1 MTNFILATAGHV
13 DHGKSTLVKAL
24 TGTNPDRLPEEKA
37 RGITIDLGFAHL
49 ELSAPPSSLNNC
61 RSNAGAAR
69 TSEQPST
76 FSVGIV
82 DVPGHEDFV
91 RNMIAG
97 IGSINLA
104 LLVVAADDGWMP
116 QTEEHLQI
124 LSYLGV
130 RRIVVALTKSDLGK
144 IDNVAS
150 QIREKLRE
158 TTFANAQIIAT
169 SARTGFGLEDLK
181 EVLASEFATVSTPRD
196 IGKPRLFVD
205 RAFTL
210 HGIGTVVTG
219 TLAGGQF
226 QRGQNVV
233 IQPQNLSARVRT
245 IQSHNRD
252 LEIAQP
258 GTRTAINLPDVPVGS
273 DGIKR
278 GDVITIA
285 NVGAAADIVNVV
297 LERSARLNRKTP
309 AARPLKNGS
318 VVHIHLGT
326 TRVPAKITLLDQ
338 DVVQPGQRAVAQLC
352 LDSPILA
359 FVGDRFVV
367 RDSSA
372 QNTIAG
378 GVVLDVD
385 GDRQNVRNAG
395 QTELLRTRAAAIE
408 EVAEPA
414 FGGQLL
420 QRKAGGSRLGAVGRS
435 WVIQPVDATSCPS
448 DTKWIDVCIQSQ
460 LTRDGFAQTN
470 TLLVKSHFSAD
481 EIANALSRSQNAGG
495 IVLRGKIAA
504 NPAYW
509 RDLVAR
515 ASALIDRAHEKHPE
529 QRGLDF
535 TELRVELNVESDELF
550 AAVVS
555 EMTANGFARTETN
568 IGRNS
573 HRPSLPAEIL
583 PAAEKIR
590 AALAGKPFDPPSRK
604 DFLLAT
610 ASPSGGGQDRHLHQA
625 LRFLIEQ
632 GEIVEIGDE
641 IVLLRDA
648 VDQMQNLVSEFIS
661 TNGSATA
668 SQLRQ
673 RLGTSRRIIIPFLE
687 YLDRTGVTRRVGDER
702 VLAQKAAVAKLDDA
716 AIGRRS

>member
-1 MTNFILATAGHV
+1 MIVKHFILATAGHV

-61 RSNAGAAR
+61 RSG
-69 TSEQPST
+69 SEQPST
-76 FSVGIV
+76 FPVGIV

-97 IGSINLA
+97 IGSIDLA

-130 RRIVVALTKSDLGK
+130 RRIAVALTKSDLGK
-144 IDNVAS
+144 IDNVTS

-318 VVHIHLGT
+318 LVHIHLGT

-385 GDRQNVRNAG
+385 GDRQNFRNAG
-395 QTELLRTRAAAIE
+395 QTELLRTRAAAID
-408 EVAEPA
+408 EV
-414 FGGQLL
+414 
-420 QRKAGGSRLGAVGRS
+420 
-435 WVIQPVDATSCPS
+435 
-448 DTKWIDVCIQSQ
+448 DVCIQSQ

-470 TLLVKSHFSAD
+470 TLLVTSHFSPD
-481 EIANALSRSQNAGG
+481 EIANALSRSQNVGG

-535 TELRVELNVESDELF
+535 TELRVKLNIESDELF
-550 AAVVS
+550 SALVLELAANDFVRH
-555 EMTANGFARTETN
+555 ENLIARK
-568 IGRNS
+568 S

-604 DFLLAT
+604 DC
-610 ASPSGGGQDRHLHQA
+610 PHDRHLHQA

-673 RLGTSRRIIIPFLE
+673 SLGTSRRIIIPFLE

>member
-1 MTNFILATAGHV
+1 MTDKHFILATAGHV

-61 RSNAGAAR
+61 QSNASAAR
-69 TSEQPST
+69 TSDQPST

-97 IGSINLA
+97 IGSIDLA

-144 IDNVAS
+144 VDNVAG

-181 EVLASEFATVSTPRD
+181 EALASEFATVSTPPD

-338 DVVQPGQRAVAQLC
+338 DVVQPGQRVIAQLC

-367 RDSSA
+367 RDSSG

-385 GDRQNVRNAG
+385 CDRQNFRNAG
-395 QTELLRTRAAAIE
+395 QTELLRTRAAAID
-408 EVAEPA
+408 EV
-414 FGGQLL
+414 
-420 QRKAGGSRLGAVGRS
+420 
-435 WVIQPVDATSCPS
+435 
-448 DTKWIDVCIQSQ
+448 DVCIQSQ

-470 TLLVKSHFSAD
+470 TLLVTSHFSAD

-535 TELRVELNVESDELF
+535 TELRVKLNIESDELF

-555 EMTANGFARTETN
+555 EMTANGFARAETN

-604 DFLLAT
+604 DF
-610 ASPSGGGQDRHLHQA
+610 PHDRHLHQA

>member
-1 MTNFILATAGHV
+1 MTDKHFILATAGHV

-49 ELSAPPSSLNNC
+49 ELSAPPSSLNN
-61 RSNAGAAR
+61 RQSNASAAR
-69 TSEQPST
+69 TLDQPST

-130 RRIVVALTKSDLGK
+130 QRIVVALTKSDLGE
-144 IDNVAS
+144 IDNVAG

-181 EVLASEFATVSTPRD
+181 EALASEFATVSTPCD

-210 HGIGTVVTG
+210 RGIGTVVTG

-273 DGIKR
+273 DGIRR

-309 AARPLKNGS
+309 AARPLKNGG

-338 DVVQPGQRAVAQLC
+338 DVVQPGQRVIAQLC

-367 RDSSA
+367 RDSSG

-378 GVVLDVD
+378 GVVLDVG
-385 GDRQNVRNAG
+385 GDRQNFRNAG
-395 QTELLRTRAAAIE
+395 QTELLRTRAAAI
-408 EVAEPA
+408 
-414 FGGQLL
+414 
-420 QRKAGGSRLGAVGRS
+420 
-435 WVIQPVDATSCPS
+435 D
-448 DTKWIDVCIQSQ
+448 DIDVCIQSQ

-470 TLLVKSHFSAD
+470 TLLVTSHFSAD
-481 EIANALSRSQNAGG
+481 EIANALSRSQNASA

-515 ASALIDRAHEKHPE
+515 ATALIDRAHEKHPE

-535 TELRVELNVESDELF
+535 TQLRVELNIESDELF
-550 AAVVS
+550 AALVS
-555 EMTANGFARTETN
+555 EMTANGFARAETN

-604 DFLLAT
+604 DF
-610 ASPSGGGQDRHLHQA
+610 PHDRHLHQA

>member
-1 MTNFILATAGHV
+1 MIVKHFILATAGHV

-49 ELSAPPSSLNNC
+49 ELSAPPSSLNK
-61 RSNAGAAR
+61 RQSNASAAR
-69 TSEQPST
+69 TSEQPSA

-150 QIREKLRE
+150 QIRGKLRE

-169 SARTGFGLEDLK
+169 SARTGFGLEGLK
-181 EVLASEFATVSTPRD
+181 EVLASEFATVSTPPD

-273 DGIKR
+273 DGIRR

-309 AARPLKNGS
+309 AARPLKNGG

-338 DVVQPGQRAVAQLC
+338 DVVQPGQRVIAQLC

-367 RDSSA
+367 RDSSV

-378 GVVLDVD
+378 GVVLDVG
-385 GDRQNVRNAG
+385 GDRQNFRNAG
-395 QTELLRTRAAAIE
+395 QTELLRTRAAAIDD
-408 EVAEPA
+408 V
-414 FGGQLL
+414 
-420 QRKAGGSRLGAVGRS
+420 
-435 WVIQPVDATSCPS
+435 
-448 DTKWIDVCIQSQ
+448 DVCILSQ
-460 LTRDGFAQTN
+460 LSRDGFAQTN
-470 TLLVKSHFSAD
+470 TLLVTSHFSAD
-481 EIANALSRSQNAGG
+481 EIANALSRSQNAGA

-509 RDLVAR
+509 RDLVTR

-535 TELRVELNVESDELF
+535 TQLRVELNIESDELF
-550 AAVVS
+550 AALVS
-555 EMTANGFARTETN
+555 EMTANGFARAETN

-604 DFLLAT
+604 DF
-610 ASPSGGGQDRHLHQA
+610 PQDRHLHQA
-625 LRFLIEQ
+625 LRFLTEQ

>member
-1 MTNFILATAGHV
+1 MIVKHFILATAGHV

-61 RSNAGAAR
+61 QSNASAAR
-69 TSEQPST
+69 TSDQPST
-76 FSVGIV
+76 FFVGII

-97 IGSINLA
+97 IGSIDLA

-169 SARTGFGLEDLK
+169 SARTGFGLQDLK
-181 EVLASEFATVSTPRD
+181 EVLASEFATVSTPPD

-273 DGIKR
+273 DGIRR

-385 GDRQNVRNAG
+385 GDRQNFRNAG
-395 QTELLRTRAAAIE
+395 QTELLRTRAAAID
-408 EVAEPA
+408 EV
-414 FGGQLL
+414 
-420 QRKAGGSRLGAVGRS
+420 
-435 WVIQPVDATSCPS
+435 
-448 DTKWIDVCIQSQ
+448 DVCIQSQ

-470 TLLVKSHFSAD
+470 TLLVTSHFSAD

-535 TELRVELNVESDELF
+535 TELRVELNIESDELF

-555 EMTANGFARTETN
+555 EMTANGFARAETN

-590 AALAGKPFDPPSRK
+590 AALAGKRFDPPSRK
-604 DFLLAT
+604 DFLLAR

>member
-1 MTNFILATAGHV
+1 MTDKHFILATAGHV

-61 RSNAGAAR
+61 QSNASAAR
-69 TSEQPST
+69 TSDQPST

-97 IGSINLA
+97 IGSIDLA

-181 EVLASEFATVSTPRD
+181 EALASEFATVSTPRD

-385 GDRQNVRNAG
+385 GDRQNFRNAG
-395 QTELLRTRAAAIE
+395 QTELLRTRAAAID
-408 EVAEPA
+408 EV
-414 FGGQLL
+414 
-420 QRKAGGSRLGAVGRS
+420 
-435 WVIQPVDATSCPS
+435 
-448 DTKWIDVCIQSQ
+448 DVCIQSQ
-460 LTRDGFAQTN
+460 LTRDGFAQSN
-470 TLLVKSHFSAD
+470 TLLVTSHFSAD

-535 TELRVELNVESDELF
+535 TELRVKLNIESDELF

-555 EMTANGFARTETN
+555 EMTANGFARAETN

-604 DFLLAT
+604 DF
-610 ASPSGGGQDRHLHQA
+610 PHDRHLHQA

>member
-61 RSNAGAAR
+61 RSG
-69 TSEQPST
+69 SEQPST

-97 IGSINLA
+97 IGSIDLA

-150 QIREKLRE
+150 QIHEKLRE

-181 EVLASEFATVSTPRD
+181 EALASEFATVSTPRD

-258 GTRTAINLPDVPVGS
+258 GTRTAINLPDIPVGS

-278 GDVITIA
+278 GDVITIV

-326 TRVPAKITLLDQ
+326 TRVQAKITLLDQ

-378 GVVLDVD
+378 GVVLDVN
-385 GDRQNVRNAG
+385 GDRQNFRNAG
-395 QTELLRTRAAAIE
+395 QTELLRTRAAAID
-408 EVAEPA
+408 EV
-414 FGGQLL
+414 
-420 QRKAGGSRLGAVGRS
+420 
-435 WVIQPVDATSCPS
+435 
-448 DTKWIDVCIQSQ
+448 DVCILSQ

-470 TLLVKSHFSAD
+470 TLLVTSHFSAD
-481 EIANALSRSQNAGG
+481 EIANALSRSQNAGA

-515 ASALIDRAHEKHPE
+515 ATALIDRAHEKHPE

-535 TELRVELNVESDELF
+535 TELRVELNVKSDELF

-555 EMTANGFARTETN
+555 EMTANGFARAETN

-604 DFLLAT
+604 DF
-610 ASPSGGGQDRHLHQA
+610 PQDRHLHQA

>member
-61 RSNAGAAR
+61 RSG
-69 TSEQPST
+69 SEQPST

-97 IGSINLA
+97 IGSIDLA

-273 DGIKR
+273 NGIKR

-385 GDRQNVRNAG
+385 GDRQNFRNAG
-395 QTELLRTRAAAIE
+395 QTELLRTRAGAIDD
-408 EVAEPA
+408 V
-414 FGGQLL
+414 
-420 QRKAGGSRLGAVGRS
+420 
-435 WVIQPVDATSCPS
+435 
-448 DTKWIDVCIQSQ
+448 DVCILSQ

-470 TLLVKSHFSAD
+470 ALLVTSHFSAD
-481 EIANALSRSQNAGG
+481 EIANALSRSQNAGA

-515 ASALIDRAHEKHPE
+515 ATALIDRAHEKHPE

-555 EMTANGFARTETN
+555 EMTANGFARAETN

-604 DFLLAT
+604 DF
-610 ASPSGGGQDRHLHQA
+610 PQDRHLHQA

-632 GEIVEIGDE
+632 GEIFEIGDE

>member
-61 RSNAGAAR
+61 RSG
-69 TSEQPST
+69 SEQPST

-97 IGSINLA
+97 IGSIDLA

-150 QIREKLRE
+150 QIHEKLRE

-181 EVLASEFATVSTPRD
+181 EALASEFATVSTPRD

-273 DGIKR
+273 NGIKR

-385 GDRQNVRNAG
+385 GDRQNFRNAG
-395 QTELLRTRAAAIE
+395 QTELLRTRAGAIDD
-408 EVAEPA
+408 V
-414 FGGQLL
+414 
-420 QRKAGGSRLGAVGRS
+420 
-435 WVIQPVDATSCPS
+435 
-448 DTKWIDVCIQSQ
+448 DVCILSQ

-470 TLLVKSHFSAD
+470 ALLVTSHFSAD
-481 EIANALSRSQNAGG
+481 EIANALSRSQNAGA

-515 ASALIDRAHEKHPE
+515 ATALIDRAHEKHPE

-555 EMTANGFARTETN
+555 EMTANGFARAETN

-604 DFLLAT
+604 DF
-610 ASPSGGGQDRHLHQA
+610 PQDRHLHQA

>member
-1 MTNFILATAGHV
+1 M
-13 DHGKSTLVKAL
+13 
-24 TGTNPDRLPEEKA
+24 
-37 RGITIDLGFAHL
+37 
-49 ELSAPPSSLNNC
+49 
-61 RSNAGAAR
+61 
-69 TSEQPST
+69 
-76 FSVGIV
+76 
-82 DVPGHEDFV
+82 
-91 RNMIAG
+91 
-97 IGSINLA
+97 
-104 LLVVAADDGWMP
+104 
-116 QTEEHLQI
+116 
-124 LSYLGV
+124 
-130 RRIVVALTKSDLGK
+130 
-144 IDNVAS
+144 
-150 QIREKLRE
+150 
-158 TTFANAQIIAT
+158 
-169 SARTGFGLEDLK
+169 
-181 EVLASEFATVSTPRD
+181 
-196 IGKPRLFVD
+196 
-205 RAFTL
+205 
-210 HGIGTVVTG
+210 TG

-273 DGIKR
+273 DGIRR

-309 AARPLKNGS
+309 AARPLKNGG

-338 DVVQPGQRAVAQLC
+338 DVVQPGQRVIAQLC

-385 GDRQNVRNAG
+385 CDRQNFRNAG
-395 QTELLRTRAAAIE
+395 QTELLRTRAAAID
-408 EVAEPA
+408 EV
-414 FGGQLL
+414 
-420 QRKAGGSRLGAVGRS
+420 
-435 WVIQPVDATSCPS
+435 
-448 DTKWIDVCIQSQ
+448 DVCIQSQ
-460 LTRDGFAQTN
+460 LARDGFAQTN
-470 TLLVKSHFSAD
+470 TLLVTSHFSAD
-481 EIANALSRSQNAGG
+481 EIANALSRSQNASA

-535 TELRVELNVESDELF
+535 TQLRVELNIESDELF
-550 AAVVS
+550 AALVS
-555 EMTANGFARTETN
+555 EMTANGFARAETN

-604 DFLLAT
+604 DF
-610 ASPSGGGQDRHLHQA
+610 PHDRHLHQA

>member
-1 MTNFILATAGHV
+1 MIVKHFILATAGHV

-49 ELSAPPSSLNNC
+49 ELSAPPSSLNK
-61 RSNAGAAR
+61 RQSNASAAR
-69 TSEQPST
+69 TSDQPST

-97 IGSINLA
+97 IGSIDLA

-181 EVLASEFATVSTPRD
+181 EVLASEFATVATPRD

-318 VVHIHLGT
+318 LVHIHLGT

-385 GDRQNVRNAG
+385 GDRQNFRNAG
-395 QTELLRTRAAAIE
+395 QTELLRTRAAAID
-408 EVAEPA
+408 EV
-414 FGGQLL
+414 
-420 QRKAGGSRLGAVGRS
+420 
-435 WVIQPVDATSCPS
+435 
-448 DTKWIDVCIQSQ
+448 DVCIQSQ

-470 TLLVKSHFSAD
+470 TLLVTSHFSAD

-535 TELRVELNVESDELF
+535 TELRVKLNIESDELF

-555 EMTANGFARTETN
+555 EMTANGFARAETN

-673 RLGTSRRIIIPFLE
+673 SLGTSRRIIIPFLE

>member
-1 MTNFILATAGHV
+1 MIVKHFILATAGHV

-49 ELSAPPSSLNNC
+49 ELSAPPSSLNK
-61 RSNAGAAR
+61 RQSNASAAR
-69 TSEQPST
+69 TSDQPST

-97 IGSINLA
+97 IGSIDLA

-130 RRIVVALTKSDLGK
+130 QRIVVALTKSDLGK
-144 IDNVAS
+144 IDNVAG

-318 VVHIHLGT
+318 LVHIHLGT

-385 GDRQNVRNAG
+385 GDRQNFRNAG
-395 QTELLRTRAAAIE
+395 QTELLRTRAAAID
-408 EVAEPA
+408 EV
-414 FGGQLL
+414 
-420 QRKAGGSRLGAVGRS
+420 
-435 WVIQPVDATSCPS
+435 
-448 DTKWIDVCIQSQ
+448 DVCIQSQ

-470 TLLVKSHFSAD
+470 TLLVTSHFSAD

-535 TELRVELNVESDELF
+535 TELRVELNIESDELF

-555 EMTANGFARTETN
+555 EMTANGFARAETN

-673 RLGTSRRIIIPFLE
+673 SLGTSRRIIIPFLE

>member
-1 MTNFILATAGHV
+1 
-13 DHGKSTLVKAL
+13 
-24 TGTNPDRLPEEKA
+24 
-37 RGITIDLGFAHL
+37 
-49 ELSAPPSSLNNC
+49 
-61 RSNAGAAR
+61 
-69 TSEQPST
+69 
-76 FSVGIV
+76 
-82 DVPGHEDFV
+82 
-91 RNMIAG
+91 MIAG

-116 QTEEHLQI
+116 ETEEHLQI

-130 RRIVVALTKSDLGK
+130 RRIVVALTKNDLGK

-150 QIREKLRE
+150 QIRERLRE

-181 EVLASEFATVSTPRD
+181 EVLASEFATVSTPPD

-233 IQPQNLSARVRT
+233 IQPKNPSARVRT
-245 IQSHNRD
+245 MQSHNRD

-309 AARPLKNGS
+309 AARPLKNGG

-338 DVVQPGQRAVAQLC
+338 DVVQPGQRVIAQLC

-385 GDRQNVRNAG
+385 CDRQNFRNAG
-395 QTELLRTRAAAIE
+395 QTELLRTRAAAID
-408 EVAEPA
+408 EV
-414 FGGQLL
+414 
-420 QRKAGGSRLGAVGRS
+420 
-435 WVIQPVDATSCPS
+435 
-448 DTKWIDVCIQSQ
+448 DVCIQSQ
-460 LTRDGFAQTN
+460 LARDGFAQTN
-470 TLLVKSHFSAD
+470 TLLVTSHFSAD
-481 EIANALSRSQNAGG
+481 EIANALSRSQNASA

-515 ASALIDRAHEKHPE
+515 ATALIGGATEKRPE

-535 TELRVELNVESDELF
+535 TELRVELNIESDELF

-555 EMTANGFARTETN
+555 EMTANGFARAETN

-610 ASPSGGGQDRHLHQA
+610 ASPSGGGRDRHLHQA

-687 YLDRTGVTRRVGDER
+687 YLDRTGVTRRVADER
-702 VLAQKAAVAKLDDA
+702 VRAQKAAVAKLDDA

>member
-1 MTNFILATAGHV
+1 MTDKHFILATAGHV

-49 ELSAPPSSLNNC
+49 ELSAPPSSLNN
-61 RSNAGAAR
+61 RQSNASAAR
-69 TSEQPST
+69 TSDQPST

-181 EVLASEFATVSTPRD
+181 EALASEFATVSTPPD

-210 HGIGTVVTG
+210 RGIGTVVTG

-273 DGIKR
+273 DGIRR

-309 AARPLKNGS
+309 AARPLKNGG

-385 GDRQNVRNAG
+385 CDRQNFRNAG
-395 QTELLRTRAAAIE
+395 QTELLRTRAAAID
-408 EVAEPA
+408 EV
-414 FGGQLL
+414 
-420 QRKAGGSRLGAVGRS
+420 
-435 WVIQPVDATSCPS
+435 
-448 DTKWIDVCIQSQ
+448 DVCILSQ

-470 TLLVKSHFSAD
+470 TLLVTSHFSAD
-481 EIANALSRSQNAGG
+481 EIANALSRSQNASA

-509 RDLVAR
+509 RDLVTR

-535 TELRVELNVESDELF
+535 TQLRVELNIESDELF
-550 AAVVS
+550 AALVS
-555 EMTANGFARTETN
+555 EMTANGFARAETN

-604 DFLLAT
+604 DF
-610 ASPSGGGQDRHLHQA
+610 PHDRHLHQA

>member
-1 MTNFILATAGHV
+1 
-13 DHGKSTLVKAL
+13 
-24 TGTNPDRLPEEKA
+24 
-37 RGITIDLGFAHL
+37 
-49 ELSAPPSSLNNC
+49 
-61 RSNAGAAR
+61 
-69 TSEQPST
+69 
-76 FSVGIV
+76 
-82 DVPGHEDFV
+82 
-91 RNMIAG
+91 
-97 IGSINLA
+97 
-104 LLVVAADDGWMP
+104 
-116 QTEEHLQI
+116 
-124 LSYLGV
+124 
-130 RRIVVALTKSDLGK
+130 
-144 IDNVAS
+144 
-150 QIREKLRE
+150 
-158 TTFANAQIIAT
+158 
-169 SARTGFGLEDLK
+169 
-181 EVLASEFATVSTPRD
+181 
-196 IGKPRLFVD
+196 
-205 RAFTL
+205 
-210 HGIGTVVTG
+210 VTG

-385 GDRQNVRNAG
+385 GDRQNFRNAG
-395 QTELLRTRAAAIE
+395 QTELLRTRAAAID
-408 EVAEPA
+408 EVAKPA

-420 QRKAGGSRLGAVGRS
+420 PLKDNTSRVTTIRRS
-435 WVIQPVDATSCPS
+435 WAIQPVDLTGCPS
-448 DTKWIDVCIQSQ
+448 GTKWIDVCIQSQ

-470 TLLVKSHFSAD
+470 TLLVTSHFSAD
-481 EIANALSRSQNAGG
+481 EIANALSRSQNAGA

-515 ASALIDRAHEKHPE
+515 ATALIDRAHEKHPE

-550 AAVVS
+550 AALVS
-555 EMTANGFARTETN
+555 EMTANGFARAETN

-604 DFLLAT
+604 DF
-610 ASPSGGGQDRHLHQA
+610 PQDRHLHQA

-673 RLGTSRRIIIPFLE
+673 KIGTSRRIVIPFLE
-687 YLDRTGVTRRVGDER
+687 YLDRIGVTQRVGDARQLRET
-702 VLAQKAAVAKLDDA
+702 KSPAVAP
-716 AIGRRS
+716 G

>member
-1 MTNFILATAGHV
+1 MTDKHFILATAGHV

-49 ELSAPPSSLNNC
+49 ELSAPPSSLNN
-61 RSNAGAAR
+61 RQSNASAAR
-69 TSEQPST
+69 ISDQPST

-150 QIREKLRE
+150 QIRGKLRE

-181 EVLASEFATVSTPRD
+181 EALASEFATVSTPPD

-210 HGIGTVVTG
+210 RGIGTVVTG

-309 AARPLKNGS
+309 AARPLKNGG

-338 DVVQPGQRAVAQLC
+338 DVVQPGQRVIAQLC

-367 RDSSA
+367 RDSSG

-385 GDRQNVRNAG
+385 CDRQNFRNAG
-395 QTELLRTRAAAIE
+395 QTELLRTRAAAID
-408 EVAEPA
+408 EV
-414 FGGQLL
+414 
-420 QRKAGGSRLGAVGRS
+420 
-435 WVIQPVDATSCPS
+435 
-448 DTKWIDVCIQSQ
+448 DVCILSQ

-470 TLLVKSHFSAD
+470 TLLVTSHFSAD
-481 EIANALSRSQNAGG
+481 EIANALSRSQNASA

-515 ASALIDRAHEKHPE
+515 ATALIDRAHEKHPE

-535 TELRVELNVESDELF
+535 TQLRVELNIESDELF
-550 AAVVS
+550 AALVS
-555 EMTANGFARTETN
+555 EMTANGFARAETN

-604 DFLLAT
+604 DF
-610 ASPSGGGQDRHLHQA
+610 PHDRHLHQA

>member
-1 MTNFILATAGHV
+1 MTDKHFILATAGHV

-49 ELSAPPSSLNNC
+49 ELSAPPSSLNK
-61 RSNAGAAR
+61 RQSNASAAR

-97 IGSINLA
+97 IGSIDLA

-318 VVHIHLGT
+318 LVHIHLGT

-385 GDRQNVRNAG
+385 GDRQNFRNAG
-395 QTELLRTRAAAIE
+395 QTELLRTRAAAID
-408 EVAEPA
+408 EV
-414 FGGQLL
+414 
-420 QRKAGGSRLGAVGRS
+420 
-435 WVIQPVDATSCPS
+435 
-448 DTKWIDVCIQSQ
+448 DVCIQSQ

-470 TLLVKSHFSAD
+470 TLLVTSHFSAD

-535 TELRVELNVESDELF
+535 TELRVELNIESDELF

-555 EMTANGFARTETN
+555 EMTANGFARAETN

-604 DFLLAT
+604 DF
-610 ASPSGGGQDRHLHQA
+610 PHDRHLHQA

-673 RLGTSRRIIIPFLE
+673 SLGTSRRIIIPFLE

-716 AIGRRS
+716 AIRRRS

>member
-49 ELSAPPSSLNNC
+49 ELSAPPSSVNNC
-61 RSNAGAAR
+61 RSG
-69 TSEQPST
+69 SEQPST

-97 IGSINLA
+97 IGSIDLA

-124 LSYLGV
+124 LSYLGI
-130 RRIVVALTKSDLGK
+130 RRIVVALTKSDLGN

-150 QIREKLRE
+150 KIREKLRE
-158 TTFANAQIIAT
+158 TTFANAQIIAS

-181 EVLASEFATVSTPRD
+181 EALASEFATVSTPRD

-273 DGIKR
+273 NGIKR

-372 QNTIAG
+372 QNTVAG

-385 GDRQNVRNAG
+385 GDRQNFRNAG
-395 QTELLRTRAAAIE
+395 QTELLRTRAGAIDD
-408 EVAEPA
+408 V
-414 FGGQLL
+414 
-420 QRKAGGSRLGAVGRS
+420 
-435 WVIQPVDATSCPS
+435 
-448 DTKWIDVCIQSQ
+448 DVCILSQ

-470 TLLVKSHFSAD
+470 ALLVTSHFSAD
-481 EIANALSRSQNAGG
+481 EIANALSRSQNAGA

-515 ASALIDRAHEKHPE
+515 ATALIDRAHEKHPE

-555 EMTANGFARTETN
+555 EMTANGFARAETN

-604 DFLLAT
+604 DF
-610 ASPSGGGQDRHLHQA
+610 PQDRHLHQA

>member
-1 MTNFILATAGHV
+1 MIVKHFILATAGHV
-13 DHGKSTLVKAL
+13 DHGKSALVKAL

-61 RSNAGAAR
+61 RSG
-69 TSEQPST
+69 SEQPST

-97 IGSINLA
+97 IGSIDLA

-130 RRIVVALTKSDLGK
+130 RRIAVALTKSDLGK
-144 IDNVAS
+144 IDKVTS

-326 TRVPAKITLLDQ
+326 TRVPAKITLLDE

-385 GDRQNVRNAG
+385 CDRQNFRNAG
-395 QTELLRTRAAAIE
+395 QTELLRTRAAAIDD
-408 EVAEPA
+408 V
-414 FGGQLL
+414 
-420 QRKAGGSRLGAVGRS
+420 
-435 WVIQPVDATSCPS
+435 
-448 DTKWIDVCIQSQ
+448 DVCIQSQ

-470 TLLVKSHFSAD
+470 TLLVTSHFSAD

-515 ASALIDRAHEKHPE
+515 ATALIDRAHEKHPE

-535 TELRVELNVESDELF
+535 TQLRVELNIESDELF

-555 EMTANGFARTETN
+555 EMTANGFARAETN

-590 AALAGKPFDPPSRK
+590 AALAGKRFDPPSRK
-604 DFLLAT
+604 DF
-610 ASPSGGGQDRHLHQA
+610 PHDRHLHQA

-673 RLGTSRRIIIPFLE
+673 KVGTSRRVIIPFLE

>member
-1 MTNFILATAGHV
+1 MIVKHFILATAGHV

-49 ELSAPPSSLNNC
+49 ELSAPPSSLNK
-61 RSNAGAAR
+61 RQSNASAAR
-69 TSEQPST
+69 TLEQPST

-97 IGSINLA
+97 IGSIDLA

-124 LSYLGV
+124 LSYLDV

-144 IDNVAS
+144 VDNVAG

-181 EVLASEFATVSTPRD
+181 EALASEFATVSTPRD

-309 AARPLKNGS
+309 AARPLKNGG

-385 GDRQNVRNAG
+385 GDRQNFRNAG
-395 QTELLRTRAAAIE
+395 QTELLRTRAAAID
-408 EVAEPA
+408 EV
-414 FGGQLL
+414 
-420 QRKAGGSRLGAVGRS
+420 
-435 WVIQPVDATSCPS
+435 
-448 DTKWIDVCIQSQ
+448 DVCIQSQ

-470 TLLVKSHFSAD
+470 TLLVTSHFSAD

-509 RDLVAR
+509 RDLVGR

-535 TELRVELNVESDELF
+535 TELRVELNIESDELF
-550 AAVVS
+550 AALVS
-555 EMTANGFARTETN
+555 EMTANGFARAENN

-573 HRPSLPAEIL
+573 HRPSLSAEIL

-590 AALAGKPFDPPSRK
+590 SALAGKPFDPPSRK

>member
-1 MTNFILATAGHV
+1 MTDKHFILATAGHV

-49 ELSAPPSSLNNC
+49 ELSAPPSSLNN
-61 RSNAGAAR
+61 RQSNASAAR
-69 TSEQPST
+69 TLDQPST

-130 RRIVVALTKSDLGK
+130 QRIVVALTKSDLGE
-144 IDNVAS
+144 IDNVAG

-181 EVLASEFATVSTPRD
+181 EALASEFATVSTPPD

-210 HGIGTVVTG
+210 RGIGTVVTG

-273 DGIKR
+273 DGIRR

-309 AARPLKNGS
+309 AARPLKNGG

-338 DVVQPGQRAVAQLC
+338 DVVQPGQRVIAQLC

-367 RDSSA
+367 RDSSV

-378 GVVLDVD
+378 GVVLDVG
-385 GDRQNVRNAG
+385 GDRQNFRNAG
-395 QTELLRTRAAAIE
+395 QTELLRTRAAAIDD
-408 EVAEPA
+408 V
-414 FGGQLL
+414 
-420 QRKAGGSRLGAVGRS
+420 
-435 WVIQPVDATSCPS
+435 
-448 DTKWIDVCIQSQ
+448 DVCILSQ
-460 LTRDGFAQTN
+460 LSRDGFAQTN
-470 TLLVKSHFSAD
+470 TLLVTSHFSAD
-481 EIANALSRSQNAGG
+481 EIANALSRSQNAGA

-509 RDLVAR
+509 RDLVTR

-535 TELRVELNVESDELF
+535 TQLRVELNIESDELF
-550 AAVVS
+550 AALVS
-555 EMTANGFARTETN
+555 EMTANGFARAETN

-604 DFLLAT
+604 DF
-610 ASPSGGGQDRHLHQA
+610 PHDRHLHQA

>member
-1 MTNFILATAGHV
+1 MTDKHFILATAGHV

-24 TGTNPDRLPEEKA
+24 TGANPDRLPEEKA

-61 RSNAGAAR
+61 QSNASAAR
-69 TSEQPST
+69 TSDQPST
-76 FSVGIV
+76 FFVGII

-130 RRIVVALTKSDLGK
+130 RRIAVALTKSDLGK
-144 IDNVAS
+144 IDKVTS

-181 EVLASEFATVSTPRD
+181 EALASEFATVSTPPD

-233 IQPQNLSARVRT
+233 IQPRNLSARVRT

-285 NVGAAADIVNVV
+285 NVGAAADIVNVA

-309 AARPLKNGS
+309 AARPLTKGS

-326 TRVPAKITLLDQ
+326 TRVPAKITLLDE

-367 RDSSA
+367 RDSSG
-372 QNTIAG
+372 QNTLAG

-385 GDRQNVRNAG
+385 CDRQNFRNAG
-395 QTELLRTRAAAIE
+395 QTELLRTRAAAIDD
-408 EVAEPA
+408 V
-414 FGGQLL
+414 
-420 QRKAGGSRLGAVGRS
+420 
-435 WVIQPVDATSCPS
+435 
-448 DTKWIDVCIQSQ
+448 DVCIQSQ

-470 TLLVKSHFSAD
+470 ILLVTSHFSAD

-550 AAVVS
+550 AALVS
-555 EMTANGFARTETN
+555 EMTASGFARAETN

-604 DFLLAT
+604 DF
-610 ASPSGGGQDRHLHQA
+610 PHDRHLHQA

-641 IVLLRDA
+641 IVLLRGA
-648 VDQMQNLVSEFIS
+648 VDQMPNLVSEFIS

-668 SQLRQ
+668 CH
-673 RLGTSRRIIIPFLE
+673 
-687 YLDRTGVTRRVGDER
+687 
-702 VLAQKAAVAKLDDA
+702 
-716 AIGRRS
+716 

>member
-1 MTNFILATAGHV
+1 MTDKHFILATAGHV

-61 RSNAGAAR
+61 QSNASAAR
-69 TSEQPST
+69 TSDQPST

-150 QIREKLRE
+150 QIRGKLRE

-181 EVLASEFATVSTPRD
+181 EALASEFATVSTPPD

-210 HGIGTVVTG
+210 RGIGTVVTG

-309 AARPLKNGS
+309 AARPLKNGG

-338 DVVQPGQRAVAQLC
+338 DVVQPGQRVIAQLC

-385 GDRQNVRNAG
+385 CDRQNFRNAG
-395 QTELLRTRAAAIE
+395 QTELLRTRAAAIDD
-408 EVAEPA
+408 V
-414 FGGQLL
+414 
-420 QRKAGGSRLGAVGRS
+420 
-435 WVIQPVDATSCPS
+435 
-448 DTKWIDVCIQSQ
+448 DVCIQSQ

-470 TLLVKSHFSAD
+470 TLLVTSHFSAD

-535 TELRVELNVESDELF
+535 TELRVELNIESDELF

-555 EMTANGFARTETN
+555 EMTANGFARAETN

-604 DFLLAT
+604 DF
-610 ASPSGGGQDRHLHQA
+610 PHDRHLHQA

>member
-1 MTNFILATAGHV
+1 MTDKHFILATAGHV

-37 RGITIDLGFAHL
+37 RGITVDLGFAHL

-61 RSNAGAAR
+61 QSNASAAR
-69 TSEQPST
+69 TSDQPST

-181 EVLASEFATVSTPRD
+181 EALASEFATVSTPPD

-210 HGIGTVVTG
+210 RGIGTVVTG

-309 AARPLKNGS
+309 AARPLKNGG

-338 DVVQPGQRAVAQLC
+338 DVVQPGQRVIAQLC

-385 GDRQNVRNAG
+385 CDRQNFRNAG
-395 QTELLRTRAAAIE
+395 QTELLRTRAAAID
-408 EVAEPA
+408 EV
-414 FGGQLL
+414 
-420 QRKAGGSRLGAVGRS
+420 
-435 WVIQPVDATSCPS
+435 
-448 DTKWIDVCIQSQ
+448 DVCIQSQ
-460 LTRDGFAQTN
+460 LARDGFAQTN
-470 TLLVKSHFSAD
+470 TLLVTSHFSAD
-481 EIANALSRSQNAGG
+481 EIANALSRSQNASA

-515 ASALIDRAHEKHPE
+515 ATALIDRAHEKHPE

-535 TELRVELNVESDELF
+535 TQLRVELNIESDELF
-550 AAVVS
+550 AALVS
-555 EMTANGFARTETN
+555 EMTANGFARAETN

-604 DFLLAT
+604 DF
-610 ASPSGGGQDRHLHQA
+610 PHDRHLHQA

-716 AIGRRS
+716 AIRRRS

>member
-1 MTNFILATAGHV
+1 MTDKHFILATAGHV

-24 TGTNPDRLPEEKA
+24 TGANPDRLPEEKA

-61 RSNAGAAR
+61 QSNASAAR
-69 TSEQPST
+69 TSDQPST

-97 IGSINLA
+97 IGSIDLA

-144 IDNVAS
+144 VDNVAG

-181 EVLASEFATVSTPRD
+181 EALASEFATVSTPPD

-385 GDRQNVRNAG
+385 CDRQNFRNAG
-395 QTELLRTRAAAIE
+395 QTDLLRTRAAAID
-408 EVAEPA
+408 EV
-414 FGGQLL
+414 
-420 QRKAGGSRLGAVGRS
+420 
-435 WVIQPVDATSCPS
+435 
-448 DTKWIDVCIQSQ
+448 DVCIQSQ
-460 LTRDGFAQTN
+460 LARDGFAQTN
-470 TLLVKSHFSAD
+470 TLLVTSHFSAD
-481 EIANALSRSQNAGG
+481 EIANALSRSQNASA

-515 ASALIDRAHEKHPE
+515 ATALIDRAHEKHPE

-535 TELRVELNVESDELF
+535 TQLRVELNIESDELF
-550 AAVVS
+550 AALVS
-555 EMTANGFARTETN
+555 EMTANGFARAETN

-604 DFLLAT
+604 DF
-610 ASPSGGGQDRHLHQA
+610 PHDRHLHQA

>member
-1 MTNFILATAGHV
+1 MTDKHFILATAGHV

-49 ELSAPPSSLNNC
+49 ELSAPPSSLNN
-61 RSNAGAAR
+61 RQSNASAAR
-69 TSEQPST
+69 TLDQPST

-150 QIREKLRE
+150 QIRGKLRE

-181 EVLASEFATVSTPRD
+181 EALASEFATVSTPPD

-210 HGIGTVVTG
+210 RGIGTVVTG

-309 AARPLKNGS
+309 AARPLKNGG

-338 DVVQPGQRAVAQLC
+338 DVVQPGQRVIAQLC

-385 GDRQNVRNAG
+385 CDRQNFRNAG
-395 QTELLRTRAAAIE
+395 QTELLRTRAAAIDD
-408 EVAEPA
+408 V
-414 FGGQLL
+414 
-420 QRKAGGSRLGAVGRS
+420 
-435 WVIQPVDATSCPS
+435 
-448 DTKWIDVCIQSQ
+448 DVCIQSQ

-470 TLLVKSHFSAD
+470 TLLVTSHFSAD
-481 EIANALSRSQNAGG
+481 EIANALSRSQNASA

-515 ASALIDRAHEKHPE
+515 ATALIDRAHEKHPE

-535 TELRVELNVESDELF
+535 TQLRVELNIESDELF
-550 AAVVS
+550 AALVS
-555 EMTANGFARTETN
+555 EMTANGFARAETN

-604 DFLLAT
+604 DF
-610 ASPSGGGQDRHLHQA
+610 PHDRHLHQA

>member
-1 MTNFILATAGHV
+1 MTDKHFILATAGHV

-49 ELSAPPSSLNNC
+49 ELSAPPSSLNN
-61 RSNAGAAR
+61 RQSNASAAR
-69 TSEQPST
+69 TLDQPST

-130 RRIVVALTKSDLGK
+130 QRIVVALTKSDLGK
-144 IDNVAS
+144 IDNVAG

-181 EVLASEFATVSTPRD
+181 EALASEFATVSTPPD

-210 HGIGTVVTG
+210 RGIGTVVTG

-273 DGIKR
+273 DGIRR

-309 AARPLKNGS
+309 AARPLKNGG

-338 DVVQPGQRAVAQLC
+338 DVVQPGQRVIAQLC

-385 GDRQNVRNAG
+385 CDRQNFRNAG
-395 QTELLRTRAAAIE
+395 QTELLRTRAAAID
-408 EVAEPA
+408 EV
-414 FGGQLL
+414 
-420 QRKAGGSRLGAVGRS
+420 
-435 WVIQPVDATSCPS
+435 
-448 DTKWIDVCIQSQ
+448 DVCIQSQ
-460 LTRDGFAQTN
+460 LARDGFAQTN
-470 TLLVKSHFSAD
+470 TLLVTSHFSAD
-481 EIANALSRSQNAGG
+481 EIANALSRSQNASA

-515 ASALIDRAHEKHPE
+515 ATALIDRAHEKHPE

-535 TELRVELNVESDELF
+535 TQLRVELNIESDELF
-550 AAVVS
+550 AALVS
-555 EMTANGFARTETN
+555 EMTANGFARAETN

-604 DFLLAT
+604 DF
-610 ASPSGGGQDRHLHQA
+610 PHDRHLHQA

-673 RLGTSRRIIIPFLE
+673 KVGTSRRVIIPFLE
-687 YLDRTGVTRRVGDER
+687 YLDRVGVTQRVGDER

>member
-37 RGITIDLGFAHL
+37 RGITIDLGFAYL
-49 ELSAPPSSLNNC
+49 ELSPPSSLNNC
-61 RSNAGAAR
+61 RSG
-69 TSEQPST
+69 SEQPST

-97 IGSINLA
+97 IGSIDLA

-258 GTRTAINLPDVPVGS
+258 GMRTAINLPDVPVGS

-285 NVGAAADIVNVV
+285 NLGAAADIVNVV

-326 TRVPAKITLLDQ
+326 TRVQAKITLLDQ

-385 GDRQNVRNAG
+385 GDRQNFRNAG
-395 QTELLRTRAAAIE
+395 QTELLRTRAAAID
-408 EVAEPA
+408 EV
-414 FGGQLL
+414 
-420 QRKAGGSRLGAVGRS
+420 
-435 WVIQPVDATSCPS
+435 
-448 DTKWIDVCIQSQ
+448 DVCILSQ

-470 TLLVKSHFSAD
+470 TLLVASHFSAD
-481 EIANALSRSQNAGG
+481 EIANALSRSQNAGA

-515 ASALIDRAHEKHPE
+515 ATALIDRAHEKHPE

-535 TELRVELNVESDELF
+535 TELRVELNVKSDELF

-555 EMTANGFARTETN
+555 EMTANGFARAETN

-604 DFLLAT
+604 DF
-610 ASPSGGGQDRHLHQA
+610 PQDRHLHQA

>member
-1 MTNFILATAGHV
+1 MIVKHFILATAGHV

-49 ELSAPPSSLNNC
+49 ELSAPPSSLNK
-61 RSNAGAAR
+61 RQSNASAAR
-69 TSEQPST
+69 TSDQPST

-97 IGSINLA
+97 IGSIDLA

-130 RRIVVALTKSDLGK
+130 RRIAVALTKSDLGK

-318 VVHIHLGT
+318 LVHIHLGT

-385 GDRQNVRNAG
+385 GDRQNFRNAG
-395 QTELLRTRAAAIE
+395 QTELLRTRAAAID
-408 EVAEPA
+408 EV
-414 FGGQLL
+414 
-420 QRKAGGSRLGAVGRS
+420 
-435 WVIQPVDATSCPS
+435 
-448 DTKWIDVCIQSQ
+448 DVCIQSQ

-470 TLLVKSHFSAD
+470 TLLVTSHFSAD

-535 TELRVELNVESDELF
+535 TELRVELNIESDELF

-555 EMTANGFARTETN
+555 EMTANGFARAETN

-673 RLGTSRRIIIPFLE
+673 SLGTSRRIIIPFLE

>member
-1 MTNFILATAGHV
+1 MTDKHFILATAGHV

-61 RSNAGAAR
+61 QSNASAAR

-97 IGSINLA
+97 IGSIDLA

-181 EVLASEFATVSTPRD
+181 EALASEFATVSTPRD

-385 GDRQNVRNAG
+385 GDRQNFRNAG
-395 QTELLRTRAAAIE
+395 QTELLRTRAAAID
-408 EVAEPA
+408 EV
-414 FGGQLL
+414 
-420 QRKAGGSRLGAVGRS
+420 
-435 WVIQPVDATSCPS
+435 
-448 DTKWIDVCIQSQ
+448 DVCIQSQ

-470 TLLVKSHFSAD
+470 TLLVTSHFSAD

-535 TELRVELNVESDELF
+535 TELRVKLNIESDELF

-555 EMTANGFARTETN
+555 EMTANGFARAETN

-604 DFLLAT
+604 DF
-610 ASPSGGGQDRHLHQA
+610 PHDRHLHQA

>member
-1 MTNFILATAGHV
+1 MIVKHFILATAGHV

-61 RSNAGAAR
+61 RSG
-69 TSEQPST
+69 SEQPST

-97 IGSINLA
+97 IGSIDVA
-104 LLVVAADDGWMP
+104 LLAVAADDGWMP

-144 IDNVAS
+144 VDNVAG

-158 TTFANAQIIAT
+158 TTFANALIIAT

-181 EVLASEFATVSTPRD
+181 EALASEFSTVSTPPD

-309 AARPLKNGS
+309 AARPLKNGG

-385 GDRQNVRNAG
+385 GDRQNFRNAG
-395 QTELLRTRAAAIE
+395 QTELLRTRAAAID
-408 EVAEPA
+408 EV
-414 FGGQLL
+414 
-420 QRKAGGSRLGAVGRS
+420 
-435 WVIQPVDATSCPS
+435 
-448 DTKWIDVCIQSQ
+448 DVCIQSQ

-470 TLLVKSHFSAD
+470 TLLVTSHFSAD

-515 ASALIDRAHEKHPE
+515 ATALIDRAHEKHPE

-535 TELRVELNVESDELF
+535 TELRVELNIESDELF
-550 AAVVS
+550 AALVS
-555 EMTANGFARTETN
+555 EMTANGFARAENN

-573 HRPSLPAEIL
+573 HRPSLSAEIL

-590 AALAGKPFDPPSRK
+590 SALAGKPFDPPSRK

-610 ASPSGGGQDRHLHQA
+610 ASPSGGGHDRHLHQA